1 MKIDIISKN
10 QDLIGFTSSL
20 TQAGYQVQAVNQ
32 LEPCDILV
40 YDFEF
45 KKDIPKIDGIKIEN
59 YNDPNQEVDD
69 DFSIS
74 FVNKNVSYKINE
86 CCILQGKGQKR
97 EELEC
102 DISVN
107 NPNTDLTQ
115 LVVKFISLKNRF
127 KIFSKQSVN
136 TFNYCGVIPENAA
149 GNLYASSKVN
159 IALDK
164 YSLYRI
170 LESGGTPL
178 TNIKDVE
185 LPEEMVFNNTKDFEE
200 KAEYL
205 INNKPPDI
213 TDIRN
218 KTIKKH
224 NPFVEWANIFN
235 KLGLKKASQKTKS
248 VINAR
253 AKDLYF

>member
-1 MKIDIISKN
+1 MKINVISKN
-10 QDLIGFTSSL
+10 EDLIGFVSTL
-20 TQAGYQVQAVNQ
+20 VHVGYDVQAVNKV
-32 LEPCDILV
+32 EPCDILI

-59 YNDPNQEVDD
+59 YNDPNKEVDD

-74 FVNKNVSYKINE
+74 FVNKDVSYKINE
-86 CCILQGKGQKR
+86 CCILIGKGQVR
-97 EELEC
+97 EELKC
-102 DISVN
+102 DMSAN
-107 NPNTDLTQ
+107 NPDMNLLE
-115 LVVKFISLKNRF
+115 LVTKFIRLKNRF
-127 KIFSKQSVN
+127 KIFSKQPIN
-136 TFNYCGVIPENAA
+136 TFNYCGTIPENNA
-149 GNLYASSKVN
+149 GDLYASSKVS

-178 TNIKDVE
+178 TNIKDCE
-185 LPEEMVFNNTKDFEE
+185 LPEEMVFDDTKDFEE
-200 KAEYL
+200 KAKYL
-205 INNKPPDI
+205 MNNEPPDI
-213 TDIRN
+213 TDVRN

-235 KLGLKKASQKTKS
+235 ELGLKKASQKTKS
-248 VINAR
+248 VINAS

>member
-1 MKIDIISKN
+1 M
-10 QDLIGFTSSL
+10 

-86 CCILQGKGQKR
+86 CCILQGKGQKT

-107 NPNTDLTQ
+107 NPNTDLMQ

-127 KIFSKQSVN
+127 KIFYLMIS
-136 TFNYCGVIPENAA
+136 T
-149 GNLYASSKVN
+149 
-159 IALDK
+159 
-164 YSLYRI
+164 I
-170 LESGGTPL
+170 LIQE
-178 TNIKDVE
+178 D
-185 LPEEMVFNNTKDFEE
+185 
-200 KAEYL
+200 
-205 INNKPPDI
+205 
-213 TDIRN
+213 
-218 KTIKKH
+218 
-224 NPFVEWANIFN
+224 
-235 KLGLKKASQKTKS
+235 
-248 VINAR
+248 
-253 AKDLYF
+253 